1 MRMRSRRLIPSQEL
15 AWVLVLLGGLL
26 HPALAAAQ
34 EEGAH
39 SGAAVGVR
47 VTSADGEQP
56 LERVRVDLLRFPD
69 EYIQGGFTDATGR
82 LEFHGLH
89 APAAYV
95 LRAEKDGEQT
105 TEVRFDLRRGEF
117 TQEVSVQM
125 PALKPVSSPRP
136 GGVTSVRVLAIPPP
150 ASKEFQKGAELLN
163 QKRSPRTS
171 IEHFQ
176 KALAIYPGYF
186 EAYFLMGM
194 AYLQLNSPGE
204 AEDALRQAIKLNP
217 KFIEPYYPLAT
228 LLIGK
233 KAYQEGERL
242 LLQARELDP
251 NGWRWPFE
259 LARSKAYQ
267 KQWDQAL
274 AYGQSALKMLNAPPK
289 VHLLMA
295 DLYSNTGKPHK
306 AIEELEEFEKLDPSS
321 PYIPRVHRV
330 IAELRKRE
338 PSH

>member
-1 MRMRSRRLIPSQEL
+1 MRLRSRRLIPSQGL
-15 AWVLVLLGGLL
+15 ACVLVLTGGLL
-26 HPALAAAQ
+26 HCALAAAQ
-34 EEGAH
+34 EEIAG
-39 SGAAVGVR
+39 SGATVNVR
-47 VTSADGEQP
+47 VTSVEGEQP
-56 LERVRVDLLRFPD
+56 LERVRVDLLHFPD
-69 EYIQGGFTDATGR
+69 RYIQEGFTDASGR
-82 LEFHGLH
+82 LEFHGLW

-95 LRAEKDGEQT
+95 LRAEKDGQQT
-105 TEVRFDLRRGEF
+105 TEVRFDLRRGESV
-117 TQEVSVQM
+117 QEVSIRM
-125 PALKPVSSPRP
+125 PALKAVSSPRP
-136 GGVTSVRVLAIPPP
+136 GGVSSVRALSIPPP

-163 QKRSPRTS
+163 QKKNPRTS
-171 IEHFQ
+171 IEHLQ
-176 KALAIYPGYF
+176 KALASYPGYF
-186 EAYFLMGM
+186 EAYFLLGM

-204 AEDALRQAIKLNP
+204 AQDALRQAIKLNP

-259 LARSKAYQ
+259 LARSEAYQ

-274 AYGQSALKMLNAPPK
+274 ACGQSALKMPNAPPK

-295 DLYSNTGKPHK
+295 DLYSNTGKPDK
-306 AIEELEEFEKLDPSS
+306 AIEELEEFERLNPSS
-321 PYIPRVHRV
+321 PYIPRVHQV

-338 PSH
+338 ASH